1 MSDQLSLPLTVI
13 VADDHGLFRQGLVG
27 LMSTRPD
34 LVRVVGQA
42 ATGRQAV
49 EMAKALEPDLVLMDI
64 SMPDGTGLQATRAIR
79 QELGNTAVVM
89 LTASDEDDHLQE
101 AVQLGAAGYLLKS
114 LDSEELFDLIA
125 GVARGEAAITRTMAA
140 RLLKGLASNH
150 DAPAH
155 AEDMLTER
163 EIEVLRLVAQ
173 GVSNPEIAQT
183 LFITVNTV
191 KTHLRNILDKLQL
204 ENRTQAATYA
214 VQKGIVS
221 PFEE

>member
-34 LVRVVGQA
+34 LVTVVGQA

-140 RLLKGLASNH
+140 RLLKGLASSH

>member
-79 QELGNTAVVM
+79 QGLGNTAVVM

-214 VQKGIVS
+214 VQKGLVS
-221 PFEE
+221 PFEK